1 MESLEWA
8 INLVPSAE
16 EGAMSDRRGCRGRT
30 TILLPLVVLAAM
42 TVPMGCSPS
51 GDGDRPDRPARK
63 SLAGQVPDTAVVNV
77 YAAASLADAIGEVG
91 QRFAVR
97 EKVRVLTSF
106 ADSATL
112 VRQVRNGAP
121 ADLLVPVGREWL
133 EELEG
138 EGLLEPGTRRD
149 LLANRLVLVAPRQA
163 PLEVR
168 LARDFDL
175 PGAFRGRLAVADPR
189 EVPAG
194 MYARQACEAFGWWD
208 SLGGRLVVVSGS
220 QEALAKVEQTR
231 CPLGAVYRTD
241 ALGSERVAVVAEFPE
256 KTTGPIVLPVA
267 VVAGR
272 MRPEVRAF
280 LLDLFAPE
288 AREIFTDRGF
298 RVLAPGPGAPDLV
311 FPDEP

>member
-1 MESLEWA
+1 
-8 INLVPSAE
+8 VPS
-16 EGAMSDRRGCRGRT
+16 
-30 TILLPLVVLAAM
+30 
-42 TVPMGCSPS
+42 
-51 GDGDRPDRPARK
+51 
-63 SLAGQVPDTAVVNV
+63 TAVVNV
-77 YAAASLADAIGEVG
+77 YAATSLAEAVG
-91 QRFAVR
+91 VVGRSFATR
-97 EKVRVLTSF
+97 EQIRVLTSF

-121 ADLLVPVGREWL
+121 ADLIVPVGRKWL

-149 LLANRLVLVAPRQA
+149 LLANGLVLVTPRRA

-194 MYARQACEAFGWWD
+194 IYARQAFEAYGWWD
-208 SLGGRLVVVSGS
+208 ALDGRLVVVPGS
-220 QEALAKVEQTR
+220 HEALAKVEQTR

-241 ALGSERVAVVAEFPE
+241 AVGSKRVRVVAEFPE
-256 KTTGPIVLPVA
+256 KATGPIVLPVA
-267 VVAGR
+267 AVAGR

-280 LLDLFAPE
+280 LLELFTPE
-288 AREIFTDRGF
+288 AREVFTERGF
-298 RVLAPGPGAPDLV
+298 QVLAPGDGAPDLF